1 MSYPKICLNM
11 IVKNESRIIRRCL
24 ESVLPMIDYI
34 VITDT
39 GSTDSTIEIIEEFLK
54 EKNIQGKVYQQP
66 WKNFGY
72 NRTNGIINA
81 KDFLSSIQENLQQVY
96 LFFMDADMKIVITS
110 DFHKSQLTPLH
121 AIQIIQKNGNMKYY
135 NTRFCR
141 SDIGI
146 TCRGVTHEYYDIPPS
161 FHNTKLDS
169 IYIDD
174 IGDGGAKADKFERD
188 IRLLEEGL
196 KEEPNSERY
205 HFYLA
210 QSYHC
215 ISQYEKSIEMYK
227 KRIAIGGWRE
237 EIYHSHLTIG
247 NMYKDALKNWDKA
260 MEHYL
265 LSFEASGG
273 VRTEGLMKIVEYY
286 KDKREYQTALLFLEK
301 MFKVPYPKNDVL
313 FIDYHVYTYKHIYEF
328 SIISYYVN
336 MKYEGLIANQY
347 LLIDKTSEMPHHL
360 KDCTRRNLVFYI
372 RKLPST
378 HIQPLENISLI
389 EHYKSSSAS
398 FTTSTTNPNQ
408 IEGVLRTVNYHIDKN
423 GHYHYP
429 PNMDYIHTE
438 NDWVTIENNK
448 IVSQQRIKISPQC
461 KTDFSRVYYQIQG
474 LEDARHFIFKN
485 EIYMS
490 CTSFEYGRDPKA
502 SMVLCHLDKDT
513 KEVDH
518 IVSLKYQED
527 RIQKNWVPFLYQ
539 DKFCFVYSYEPFIL
553 LEVNPQTGEC
563 SEIMNKSHSQYDLSE
578 LRGTAPPIWLP
589 DLQQY
594 LIMTHEVV
602 FCETRKYIHRFTL
615 WDSDFNLL
623 KISEPFY
630 FNNLFIEFSLSVIYN
645 PSNQI
650 LTIPFS
656 HMDNSTFICQIHF
669 SQIPWLPKNMR
680 NFFHFFKDLDTH

>member
-1 MSYPKICLNM
+1 MSNVKICLNM
-11 IVKNESRIIRRCL
+11 IVKNESKIIRRCL
-24 ESVLPMIDYI
+24 DSVFSMIDFV

-39 GSTDSTIEIIEEFLK
+39 GSTDNTIQIIEEYLI
-54 EKNIQGKVYQQP
+54 EKNIQGKVYQHP

-72 NRTNGIINA
+72 NRTNSILNA
-81 KDFLSSIQENLQQVY
+81 KEYLESIQTDLSKIF
-96 LFFMDADMKIVITS
+96 LFFMDADMKIVITPQ
-110 DFHKSQLTPLH
+110 FNKSQLSTLH
-121 AIQIIQKNGNMKYY
+121 SVQIIQKNANMKYY

-146 TCRGVTHEYYDIPPS
+146 TCRGVTHEYYDIPPP
-161 FHNTKLDS
+161 FHNTKLDT

-196 KEEPNSERY
+196 KEEPKSERY

-227 KRIAIGGWRE
+227 KRIALGGWRE

-260 MEHYL
+260 LEHYL
-265 LSFEASGG
+265 LSFQASGG
-273 VRTEGLMKIVEYY
+273 IRTEGLIKVVEYY
-286 KDKREYQTALLFLEK
+286 KDKREYHTAMIFLDK
-301 MFKVPYPKNDVL
+301 MLKIQYPKDDVL
-313 FIDYHVYTYKHIYEF
+313 FIDYHVYTYKPIYEF

-347 LLIDKTSEMPHHL
+347 LLMDKSAEFPHHL

-372 RKLPST
+372 RKIPSV
-378 HIQPLENISLI
+378 ILPLENISLQD
-389 EHYKSSSAS
+389 HYKSSSAS
-398 FTTSTTNPNQ
+398 FTFSSNASQ
-408 IEGVLRTVNYHIDKN
+408 IEGVLRTVNYHIDQN
-423 GHYHYP
+423 GRYHYP

-448 IVSQQRIKISPQC
+448 IISQQRIKISKDC

-474 LEDARHFIFKN
+474 LEDARHFIFQD

-502 SMVLCHLDKDT
+502 SMVLCHLDKET
-513 KEVDH
+513 KEVDR

-527 RIQKNWVPFLYQ
+527 KIQKNWVPFLYQ

-553 LEVNPQTGEC
+553 LEVDPQTGNC
-563 SEIMNKSHSQYDLSE
+563 TEILRKSNSQYDLSE
-578 LRGTAPPIWLP
+578 LRGSAPPVWLP

-615 WDSDFNLL
+615 WDQEFNLL

-645 PSNQI
+645 SENQS

-656 HMDNSTFICQIHF
+656 HMDNSTFLCHIPF
-669 SQIPWLPKNMR
+669 SNIPWLPKNMR
-680 NFFHFFKDLDTH
+680 NFFRFFKDIDSS

>member
-1 MSYPKICLNM
+1 MTDIKICLNM
-11 IVKNESRIIRRCL
+11 IVKNESKIIKRCL
-24 ESVLPMIDYI
+24 ESVSSIVDYI

-39 GSTDSTIEIIEEFLK
+39 GSTDNTIQLIEEFLK
-54 EKNIQGKVYQQP
+54 EKNIQGKVYQHP

-72 NRTNGIINA
+72 NRTNSILNA
-81 KDFLSSIQENLQQVY
+81 KEFLQSIQEDLSKTF

-110 DFHKSQLTPLH
+110 QFHKSQLTPLH
-121 AIQIIQKNGNMKYY
+121 SVQIIQKNANMKYY

-146 TCRGVTHEYYDIPPS
+146 TCRGVTHEYYDVPQP
-161 FHNTKLDS
+161 FHNTKLDT

-188 IRLLEEGL
+188 IKLLEDGI
-196 KEEPNSERY
+196 KEEPNSDRY

-215 ISQYEKSIEMYK
+215 IGQYDKSIELYK
-227 KRIAIGGWRE
+227 KRIALGGWRE

-260 MEHYL
+260 LEHYM
-265 LSFEASGG
+265 LSFQTSGG
-273 VRTEGLMKIVEYY
+273 VRTEGLIKVVEYY
-286 KDKREYQTALLFLEK
+286 KDKREYHTAMIFLDK
-301 MFKVPYPKNDVL
+301 MLKISYPKDDVL
-313 FIDYHVYTYKHIYEF
+313 FIDYHVYTYKPIYEF

-336 MKYEGLIANQY
+336 LKYEGLIANQY
-347 LLIDKTSEMPHHL
+347 LLMDKTSEMPHHL

-372 RKLPST
+372 RKLPCT
-378 HIQPLENISLI
+378 IKPIENISLP

-398 FTTSTTNPNQ
+398 FTSSTQNSNQ
-408 IEGVLRTVNYHIDKN
+408 IEGVLRTVNYHIDSK
-423 GHYHYP
+423 GSYHYP
-429 PNMDYIHTE
+429 PSMDYIHTE

-448 IVSQQRIKISPQC
+448 IISQQRIQKADHC
-461 KTDFSRVYYQIQG
+461 KTDFSRVFYQVQG
-474 LEDARHFIFKN
+474 LEDARHFIFQN

-502 SMVLCHLDKDT
+502 SMVLCHLHKDT
-513 KEVDH
+513 KEVDR
-518 IVSLKYQED
+518 IVSLKYQEEK
-527 RIQKNWVPFLYQ
+527 IQKNWVPFLYQ

-553 LEVNPQTGEC
+553 LEVDPLNGNCT
-563 SEIMNKSHSQYDLSE
+563 EIMNKSNPQYDLSE
-578 LRGTAPPIWLP
+578 LRGSAPPVWLP
-589 DLQQY
+589 DLKQY

-615 WDSDFNLL
+615 WDEDFNLL

-630 FNNLFIEFSLSVIYN
+630 FNHLFIEFSLSVIYN
-645 PSNQI
+645 PETQS

-656 HMDNSTFICQIHF
+656 HMDNSTQMAEIPF

-680 NFFHFFKDLDTH
+680 KFFHFFKDLDSL